1 MHTRRM
7 PDSAARSPILAI
19 SSAGSGT
26 RRDGVDAVGS
36 MSRGE
41 MLGERGV
48 RGRSGPPRAEARRL
62 TGGGAG
68 RDGAKRRRVRL
79 TGERP
84 MAGAT
89 PDSLLA
95 FHDAGYREM
104 AARLGPGTVL
114 DIGCGVGNETARLAG
129 QDRYVVGVD
138 YDADTAVA
146 AAAEWG
152 PAHRDGC
159 GVQFAGMD
167 GARLGLRARRV
178 DWACSSHIIEHF
190 TAPELHVAEL
200 ARVLT
205 DSGSAFVVTPN
216 RPADFE
222 NPFHVYLFEAR
233 ELESLLKLFFS
244 DVEVWG
250 LEGSDELKADFAD
263 RRARG
268 EKILKL
274 DVLRLRHRMPRR
286 WYVWSYERALPL
298 VYRALGSQGSGI
310 GSGLD

>member
-1 MHTRRM
+1 M
-7 PDSAARSPILAI
+7 
-19 SSAGSGT
+19 
-26 RRDGVDAVGS
+26 
-36 MSRGE
+36 
-41 MLGERGV
+41 
-48 RGRSGPPRAEARRL
+48 
-62 TGGGAG
+62 
-68 RDGAKRRRVRL
+68 KL

-84 MAGAT
+84 MEGAT

-104 AARLGPGTVL
+104 ASRLGPGTVL
-114 DIGCGVGNETARLAG
+114 DIGCGVGDETARLA
-129 QDRYVVGVD
+129 QRDRLVIGVD
-138 YDADTAVA
+138 YDASTAVS

-152 PAHRDGC
+152 PGGRRGNE
-159 GVQFAGMD
+159 VRFAGMD
-167 GARLGLRARRV
+167 GAGLGLRACSV

-205 DSGSAFVVTPN
+205 DTGTAFVITPN

-222 NPFHVYLFEAR
+222 NPFHVYLFEAP
-233 ELESLLKLFFS
+233 ELASLLRLFFR
-244 DVEVWG
+244 DVEVCG
-250 LEGSDELKADFAD
+250 IEGSDELRADFAA
-263 RRARG
+263 RRTRG

-298 VYRALGSQGSGI
+298 VYRALGSKGSGI
-310 GSGLD
+310 GSGLDQSHFFMTDDITDTTPGLFAVARTPRR

>member
-1 MHTRRM
+1 M
-7 PDSAARSPILAI
+7 
-19 SSAGSGT
+19 
-26 RRDGVDAVGS
+26 
-36 MSRGE
+36 
-41 MLGERGV
+41 
-48 RGRSGPPRAEARRL
+48 
-62 TGGGAG
+62 
-68 RDGAKRRRVRL
+68 RL

-114 DIGCGVGNETARLAG
+114 DIGCGVGDETSRLVDD
-129 QDRYVVGVD
+129 DRTVLGVD

-146 AAAEWG
+146 ASADWG
-152 PAHRDGC
+152 PGSGRRLD
-159 GVQFAGMD
+159 VRFAGMD
-167 GARLGLRARRV
+167 GARLGLRGRSV

-200 ARVLT
+200 ARVLA
-205 DSGSAFVVTPN
+205 DSGTAFVITPN

-222 NPFHVYLFEAR
+222 NPFHVYLFEEP
-233 ELESLLKLFFS
+233 ELASLLRLFFR

-250 LEGSDELKADFAD
+250 LEGSDELKADFAS

-274 DVLRLRHRMPRR
+274 DVLRLRHRMPRS

-298 VYRALGSQGSGI
+298 VYRALGNRGSGI
-310 GSGLD
+310 GSGLDESHFFMTREIVDTTPGLFAVARDPRR

>member
-1 MHTRRM
+1 M
-7 PDSAARSPILAI
+7 
-19 SSAGSGT
+19 
-26 RRDGVDAVGS
+26 
-36 MSRGE
+36 
-41 MLGERGV
+41 
-48 RGRSGPPRAEARRL
+48 
-62 TGGGAG
+62 
-68 RDGAKRRRVRL
+68 RL

-129 QDRYVVGVD
+129 PDRYVVGVD

-146 AAAEWG
+146 ASADWG
-152 PAHRDGC
+152 PARRDGR
-159 GVQFAGMD
+159 GVHFAGMD
-167 GARLGLRARRV
+167 GARLGLRGRSV

-205 DSGSAFVVTPN
+205 DAGTVFVITPN

-222 NPFHVYLFEAR
+222 NPFHVYLFEPR
-233 ELESLLKLFFS
+233 ELESLLKLFFR

-250 LEGSDELKADFAD
+250 LEGSEELKADFAD

-286 WYVWSYERALPL
+286 WYVWSYERALPV
-298 VYRALGSQGSGI
+298 VYRALGSRGSGI
-310 GSGLD
+310 GSGLDDTHFFMTREIVPTTPGLFAVARTPRR

>member
-1 MHTRRM
+1 
-7 PDSAARSPILAI
+7 
-19 SSAGSGT
+19 
-26 RRDGVDAVGS
+26 
-36 MSRGE
+36 
-41 MLGERGV
+41 
-48 RGRSGPPRAEARRL
+48 
-62 TGGGAG
+62 
-68 RDGAKRRRVRL
+68 
-79 TGERP
+79 

-114 DIGCGVGNETARLAG
+114 DIGCGVGDETTRLAAE
-129 QDRYVVGVD
+129 DRFVLGVD

-146 AAAEWG
+146 ASHEWG
-152 PAHRDGC
+152 PGRRDGL
-159 GVQFAGMD
+159 GVRFAGMD
-167 GARLGLRARRV
+167 GARLGLRGCSV

-200 ARVLT
+200 ARVLSDT
-205 DSGSAFVVTPN
+205 GTVFVITPN

-233 ELESLLKLFFS
+233 ELESLLKLFFG

-250 LEGSDELKADFAD
+250 LEGSDELKADFAA

-286 WYVWSYERALPL
+286 WYVWTYERALPL
-298 VYRALGSQGSGI
+298 VYRALGNRGSGI
-310 GSGLD
+310 GSGLDDTHFSITSEIVDTTPGLFAVARTPRR

>member
-1 MHTRRM
+1 
-7 PDSAARSPILAI
+7 
-19 SSAGSGT
+19 
-26 RRDGVDAVGS
+26 
-36 MSRGE
+36 
-41 MLGERGV
+41 
-48 RGRSGPPRAEARRL
+48 
-62 TGGGAG
+62 
-68 RDGAKRRRVRL
+68 
-79 TGERP
+79 

-114 DIGCGVGNETARLAG
+114 DIGCGVGNETARLAAEE
-129 QDRYVVGVD
+129 RLVLGVD

-146 AAAEWG
+146 ASHDWG
-152 PAHRDGC
+152 LGRRDGL
-159 GVQFAGMD
+159 GVRFAGMD
-167 GARLGLRARRV
+167 GAQLGLRARSV

-190 TAPELHVAEL
+190 TAPESHVAEL
-200 ARVLT
+200 ARVLSDT
-205 DSGSAFVVTPN
+205 GTAFVITPN

-233 ELESLLKLFFS
+233 ELESLLKLFFG

-250 LEGSDELKADFAD
+250 LDGSDELKADFAA

-298 VYRALGSQGSGI
+298 VYRALGNRGSGI
-310 GSGLD
+310 GSGLDDTHFSLTREIVETTPGLFAVARTPRR

>member
-1 MHTRRM
+1 M
-7 PDSAARSPILAI
+7 
-19 SSAGSGT
+19 
-26 RRDGVDAVGS
+26 
-36 MSRGE
+36 
-41 MLGERGV
+41 
-48 RGRSGPPRAEARRL
+48 
-62 TGGGAG
+62 
-68 RDGAKRRRVRL
+68 KL

-114 DIGCGVGNETARLAG
+114 DIGCGVGSETARLAG
-129 QDRYVVGVD
+129 PERSVIGVD
-138 YDADTAVA
+138 YDAETAA
-146 AAAEWG
+146 SAAAEWG
-152 PAHRDGC
+152 ADGRR
-159 GVQFAGMD
+159 GIDVRFAGMD
-167 GARLGLRARRV
+167 GARLGLRGRSV

-200 ARVLT
+200 ARVLA
-205 DSGSAFVVTPN
+205 DSGTAYVITPN

-233 ELESLLKLFFS
+233 ELASLLRLFFA

-250 LEGSDELKADFAD
+250 LEGSEELKADFAA

-286 WYVWSYERALPL
+286 WYLWSYERALPL
-298 VYRALGSQGSGI
+298 VYRALGSRGSGI
-310 GSGLD
+310 GSGIDQSHFFMTDEIVETTPGLFAIARAPRR